1 MAIWWFGGFA
11 VSRIYW
17 RYKMKDMTPLFW
29 DLKYR
34 NIIGIDKELEQR
46 MNKLMHP
53 SLRFQIYDK
62 VESVLADLLYENLD
76 EQLRKQQMERL
87 NDKTL

>member
-1 MAIWWFGGFA
+1 
-11 VSRIYW
+11 
-17 RYKMKDMTPLFW
+17 MKDMTPLFW

-76 EQLRKQQMERL
+76 EQLRKQQVERL

>member
-1 MAIWWFGGFA
+1 
-11 VSRIYW
+11 
-17 RYKMKDMTPLFW
+17 MKKEMTPLFW
-29 DLKYR
+29 ELTFK
-34 NIIGIDKELEQR
+34 NIMGIDKELEQR

-87 NDKTL
+87 NDKAL